1 MSFLSIVRRSYLLYS
16 HYMVNKSISLIKNMS
31 DEKKGPDDG
40 QNGTPTNGPWGAPKG
55 PSKNPKGNRSPWGS
69 GPFQDPNQNKKL
81 EETLEKL
88 QKGFRDSFMGNK
100 GGGNGLR
107 GTGSSGNELPGKG
120 TILFGL
126 VIILLLWLSTG
137 FFRVQENEMAVV
149 MRFGKVVR
157 HVSPGLQYHIPYPIE
172 NVIKQDSTVRVFEEN
187 IRKDQMA
194 DYTPTMILTGDEN
207 MVICNYRVRWRI
219 KNITEFLF
227 TARNPESTIK
237 AAAESATREVI
248 GQTLSHLA
256 LTTDQDKIAARVQ
269 TSLQGLLDQYK
280 IGVEIR
286 EFNMLGVIPPAEV
299 VDSFNDLQASKA
311 DASQEINKA
320 ESYQNDIIPRA
331 RGAAVQI
338 IQESEGARDAKIAVA
353 TGEASLFKQI
363 YDAFEQNKSIAVKRY
378 YLDTMKEVLSHS
390 KVIVF
395 DPKANQ
401 GVVPYLPLNELPKRL
416 DESKITEPQGGQK

>member
-1 MSFLSIVRRSYLLYS
+1 
-16 HYMVNKSISLIKNMS
+16 MS
-31 DEKKGPDDG
+31 DDKKGPDEGRD
-40 QNGTPTNGPWGAPKG
+40 NTTSGPWGSPKG
-55 PSKNPKGNRSPWGS
+55 SSGSPKGNRNSWSG

-81 EETLEKL
+81 EEALEKL
-88 QKGFRDSFMGNK
+88 QKGLRDSFMGGGK
-100 GGGNGLR
+100 GKGGLR
-107 GTGSSGNELPGKG
+107 GKGNGDSGLPGKG

-126 VIILLLWLSTG
+126 LIIVLLWLSTG

-172 NVIKQDSTVRVFEEN
+172 SVIKQDSTVRVFEEN
-187 IRKDQMA
+187 IRKDQLA

-227 TARNPESTIK
+227 TARNPESTIR
-237 AAAESATREVI
+237 AAAESVTREVI

-256 LTTDQDKIAARVQ
+256 LTSDQDKIASRVQ
-269 TSLQGLLDQYK
+269 TSLQALLDQYK

-286 EFNMLGVIPPAEV
+286 EFNMLGVIPPPEV

-331 RGAAVQI
+331 KGAAVQI
-338 IQESEGARDAKIAVA
+338 IQESEGARDAKIAAA

-363 YDAFEQNKSIAVKRY
+363 YDAFAQNKSIAVKRY

-390 KVIVF
+390 KVFVI
-395 DPKANQ
+395 DPKASQ
-401 GVVPYLPLNELPKRL
+401 GVVPYLPMNELSKGL
-416 DESKITEPQGGQK
+416 DESKKNDTQGGQK